1 MTNEA
6 SSLIDEMEAEALRA
20 KEEFSDQG
28 LKDLAILALTIEDN
42 ITSMEDALSEEKKK
56 LERVMRYAI
65 PDRLAQVGVD
75 EFGFEMP
82 DGRRPRIKMEVKVV
96 GSLNAAPDMEE
107 AVEYLEASGMKG
119 TIKSVIE
126 IDYTEDERD
135 LAKEMLERIEREGR
149 HPTMIRKLAPPTLM
163 AFVRNKLA
171 EDPNFD
177 FAKVGTLAFPRAKFT
192 TRK

>member
-1 MTNEA
+1 MDDKA
-6 SSLIDEMEAEALRA
+6 QALIDEMEAEADRA
-20 KEEFSDQG
+20 KAEFADQG
-28 LKDLAILALTIEDN
+28 LKDLGALALTIEEGIDA
-42 ITSMEDALSEEKKK
+42 MEDALSEEKKR
-56 LERVMRYAI
+56 LERIMRYAI
-65 PDRLAQVGVD
+65 PDRLAEIGID
-75 EFGFEMP
+75 EFSFEMP
-82 DGRRPRIKMEVKVV
+82 DGRRPRIKNEIKVL
-96 GSLNAAPDMEE
+96 GSLNAAPDMEA

-126 IDYTEDERD
+126 IDYTEDEREE
-135 LAKEMLERIEREGR
+135 AERMLERIVAEGR

-171 EDPNFD
+171 EDPKFD

>member
-1 MTNEA
+1 MSTEPNA
-6 SSLIDEMEAEALRA
+6 LIDEMEAEALRA
-20 KEEFSDQG
+20 KEEFADQG
-28 LKDLAILALTIEDN
+28 LKDLGALALAIEEG
-42 ITSMEDALSEEKKK
+42 IEAQEKALADEKKR
-56 LERVMRYAI
+56 LERIMRYAI

-82 DGRRPRIKMEVKVV
+82 DGRRPRIKMEVKVL
-96 GSLNAAPDMEE
+96 GSLNAAPDMEA
-107 AVEYLEASGMKG
+107 AVEYLEAAGMKG

-126 IDYTEDERD
+126 IDYTEDERE

-149 HPTMIRKLAPPTLM
+149 HPTMIRKLAPSTLM
-163 AFVRNKLA
+163 AFVRQKLA

-177 FAKVGTLAFPRAKFT
+177 FAKVGTMAFPRAKFT

>member
-6 SSLIDEMEAEALRA
+6 TSLIDEMEAEALRA
-20 KEEFSDQG
+20 KAEFADQG
-28 LKDLAILALTIEDN
+28 LKDLGALALSIEES
-42 ITSMEDALSEEKKK
+42 IEAQEKALAEDKKK
-56 LERVMRYAI
+56 LERIMRYAI
-65 PDRLAQVGVD
+65 PDKLSQVGVD
-75 EFGFEMP
+75 EFGFELP
-82 DGRRPRIKMEVKVV
+82 DGRRPRIKMEIKVV
-96 GSLNAAPDMEE
+96 GSLNAAPDMEA
-107 AVEYLEASGMKG
+107 AVEYLEEAGMKG

-126 IDYTEDERD
+126 IDYTEDERE

-149 HPTMIRKLAPPTLM
+149 HPVMIRRLAPPTLM
-163 AFVRNKLA
+163 AFVRQKLA

>member
-1 MTNEA
+1 MTDEA

-20 KEEFSDQG
+20 KAEFADEG
-28 LKDLAILALTIEDN
+28 LKDLAALALGIEDN
-42 ITSMEDALSEEKKK
+42 IASMETALSEEKKR
-56 LERVMRYAI
+56 LERIMRYAI

-82 DGRRPRIKMEVKVV
+82 DGRRPRIKMEVKVL
-96 GSLNAAPDMEE
+96 GSLNAAPDMEA
-107 AVEYLEASGMKG
+107 AVEYLEAAGMKG

-126 IDYTEDERD
+126 IDYTEDERE

-149 HPTMIRKLAPPTLM
+149 HPTMIRKLSPPTLM
-163 AFVRNKLA
+163 AFVRQKLA

-177 FAKVGTLAFPRAKFT
+177 FAKVGTMAFPRAKFT

>member
-1 MTNEA
+1 MTDEA

-20 KEEFSDQG
+20 KAEFADEG
-28 LKDLAILALTIEDN
+28 LKDLAALALGIEDN
-42 ITSMEDALSEEKKK
+42 IASMETALSEEKKR
-56 LERVMRYAI
+56 LERIMRYAI
-65 PDRLAQVGVD
+65 PDRLAEVGVD

-82 DGRRPRIKMEVKVV
+82 DGRRPRIKLEIKVL
-96 GSLNAAPDMEE
+96 GSLNAAPDMEA

-126 IDYTEDERD
+126 IDYTEDEREE
-135 LAKEMLERIEREGR
+135 AKEMLERIISEGR
-149 HPTMIRKLAPPTLM
+149 HPTMLRKLAPATLM
-163 AFVRNKLA
+163 SFVRNKLA
-171 EDPNFD
+171 EDPKFD

>member
-1 MTNEA
+1 MTDEA

-20 KEEFSDQG
+20 KAEFADEG
-28 LKDLAILALTIEDN
+28 LKDLAALALGIEDN
-42 ITSMEDALSEEKKK
+42 IASMETALSEEKKR
-56 LERVMRYAI
+56 LERIMRYAI
-65 PDRLAQVGVD
+65 PDRLAEVGVD

-82 DGRRPRIKMEVKVV
+82 DGRRPRIKLEIKVL
-96 GSLNAAPDMEE
+96 GSLNAAPDMEA
-107 AVEYLEASGMKG
+107 AVEYLEAAGMKG

-126 IDYTEDERD
+126 IDYTEDEREE
-135 LAKEMLERIEREGR
+135 AKEMLERIVAEGR
-149 HPTMIRKLAPPTLM
+149 HPTMLRKLSPQTLM

-171 EDPNFD
+171 EDPKFD

>member
-1 MTNEA
+1 MTDEA

-20 KEEFSDQG
+20 KEEFADQG
-28 LKDLAILALTIEDN
+28 LKDLAALALGIEES
-42 ITSMEDALSEEKKK
+42 IASMEDALSDEKKR
-56 LERVMRYAI
+56 LERIMRYAI

-82 DGRRPRIKMEVKVV
+82 DGRRPRIKLEIKVV
-96 GSLNAAPDMEE
+96 GSLNAAPDMEA
-107 AVEYLEASGMKG
+107 AVEYLEAAGMKG

-126 IDYTEDERD
+126 IDYTEDERE
-135 LAKEMLERIEREGR
+135 LAKEMLARIEREGR

-163 AFVRNKLA
+163 SFVRAKLA
-171 EDPNFD
+171 EDPKFD

>member
-1 MTNEA
+1 MTDEA

-20 KEEFSDQG
+20 KAEFADEG
-28 LKDLAILALTIEDN
+28 LKDLAALALGIEDN
-42 ITSMEDALSEEKKK
+42 IASMETALSEEKKR
-56 LERVMRYAI
+56 LERIMRYAI
-65 PDRLAQVGVD
+65 PDRLASVGVD

-82 DGRRPRIKMEVKVV
+82 DGRHPRIKLEMKVL

-107 AVEYLEASGMKG
+107 AVEYLESAGMKG

-126 IDYTEDERD
+126 IDYTEDEREE
-135 LAKEMLERIEREGR
+135 AKEMLERIVAEGR
-149 HPTMIRKLAPPTLM
+149 HPTMIRKLSPQTLM

-171 EDPNFD
+171 EDPKFD